1 MGIGAGILL
10 AAVGAILY
18 FAVDA
23 DINGLD
29 LRVVGV
35 ILMIAGAIS
44 VLVDLVIFAPRRRR
58 SSTVIEE
65 PGVRTTR
72 DTNTY

>member
-10 AAVGAILY
+10 AAIGAILY

-29 LRVVGV
+29 VRVVGV

-44 VLVDLVIFAPRRRR
+44 VLLDLVIFAPRRRNT
-58 SSTVIEE
+58 TVIEE
-65 PGVRTTR
+65 PQVRTTR
-72 DTNTY
+72 DTTTY